1 MMIFISVTTSFIFLA
16 IGVLFGWVAAEVKQE
31 HMYNAQE
38 EQSVH
43 PEMLNAHGKSN
54 RPDQP
59 MNTNRSRFNQS
70 SRTSNQPS
78 EFVGARKVDA
88 TINFSYEKSTR
99 RCFV

>member
-43 PEMLNAHGKSN
+43 PEMLNAHGQWINEELLSV
-54 RPDQP
+54 
-59 MNTNRSRFNQS
+59 RFLN
-70 SRTSNQPS
+70 
-78 EFVGARKVDA
+78 EEDL
-88 TINFSYEKSTR
+88 EEE
-99 RCFV
+99 